1 MKKYNLT
8 LLAVLMYSLSFSQD
22 ILENDPYKMNN
33 VYERKQHTEKEV
45 VALPNLRE
53 ADVMW

>member
-33 VYERKQHTEKEV
+33 VY
-45 VALPNLRE
+45 
-53 ADVMW
+53 